1 MLKLALS
8 NMALAMLMFIA
19 GGTSGTAAFA
29 IWGCMFMLTAT
40 IITVVGTSRHGS

>member
-8 NMALAMLMFIA
+8 NMALAMLMFII
-19 GGTSGTAAFA
+19 GGTSGADAFG

>member
-8 NMALAMLMFIA
+8 NMAFAMLMFIA
-19 GGTSGTAAFA
+19 GGASGAAAFA

-40 IITVVGTSRHGS
+40 IITIVGTSCHGS

>member
-19 GGTSGTAAFA
+19 GGTSGAAAFA

-40 IITVVGTSRHGS
+40 TITIVGTSRHGS

>member
-19 GGTSGTAAFA
+19 GGTSGAAAFA
-29 IWGCMFMLTAT
+29 IWGCMLMLTAT
-40 IITVVGTSRHGS
+40 IITVVGTPRHGS

>member
-1 MLKLALS
+1 MLKLAIS

-19 GGTSGTAAFA
+19 GGTSGAGAFE

-40 IITVVGTSRHGS
+40 IITVVGTSRYGS

>member
-1 MLKLALS
+1 MLKLALP
-8 NMALAMLMFIA
+8 NMALAMLMFIC
-19 GGTSGTAAFA
+19 GISGADAFE